1 MTISLA
7 IAMIGAGIYFLA
19 GNAKVSELGRI
30 AFFVGFLLLAA
41 ELAHHGLAL
50 R

>member
-1 MTISLA
+1 MTIPLA
-7 IAMIGAGIYFLA
+7 VAMIGAGVYILA
-19 GNAKVSELGRI
+19 GHAKVSEMGRI
-30 AFFVGFLLLAA
+30 AFFVGLLLLTA